1 MMGGH
6 ETQVSQVSSLRT
18 TSREIKNMTTATAT
32 APVAI
37 AEQNWKNYELGTYVR
52 GHDGKV
58 WRIVEISTRRSQ
70 RGYQVREFVLRN
82 EKGREIRKTSRGIT
96 LLVSGRRVRRR
107 RKIAPVRQL
116 LPVAPTVA
124 PTVAQE
130 PEQVEVKDN
139 VIRHAQYPAL
149 LAAVTGRNSVWLV
162 GPKGTGK
169 STAAA
174 NVAED
179 LGLKFYPISFGAQTS
194 EAKLLGYNDAT
205 GKVVRTP
212 LREAFEHGGV
222 VLFDELDG
230 ASPGVLVVLNACL
243 ANDTVG
249 FPDGPVQ
256 KHKDFVVIAGANTY
270 GRGGN
275 RAYNGRQQID
285 DATLDRFIFLK
296 WETDARIIAVKAGV
310 PLSAL
315 SAIPAPSA
323 VSLVNYSPETCEE
336 AATSFAT
343 FTAKIIAA
351 IAKSGD
357 SSRFDVGSRS
367 IIIGVSLVR
376 HGYSVDDALDACV
389 WRGIDDNIKVRVE
402 AAALAA

>member
-1 MMGGH
+1 MGGH
-6 ETQVSQVSSLRT
+6 ETQVSQVSSLKT

-37 AEQNWKNYELGTYVR
+37 AEQNWKNYELGTFVR

-70 RGYQVREFVLRN
+70 RGYQVREFILRN

-107 RKIAPVRQL
+107 RKVAPVKQV
-116 LPVAPTVA
+116 LPVAQP
-124 PTVAQE
+124 VAQE
-130 PEQVEVKDN
+130 PQQVEAKAGT
-139 VIRHAQYPAL
+139 IRHAQYPAL
-149 LAAVTGRNSVWLV
+149 LAALAGRNSTWLV

-174 NVAED
+174 HVAED

-194 EAKLLGYNDAT
+194 EAKLLGYKDAT

-249 FPDGPVQ
+249 FPDGPVK
-256 KHKDFVVIAGANTY
+256 KHPNFVAIAGANTY

-285 DATLDRFIFLK
+285 DATLDRFAFLK
-296 WETDARIIAVKAGV
+296 WDTDARIIAAKAGV

-323 VSLVNYSPETCEE
+323 VRLVKYSPEAREE

-343 FTAKIIAA
+343 FAAKIIAA

-376 HGYSVDDALDACV
+376 HGYSVVDALDACV
-389 WRGIDDNIKVRVE
+389 WRGIDESIKVRVE